1 MEIQQTVGRATRV
14 SAGKREG
21 FVLLPVYSSADGS
34 EDAAGDEGA
43 AGEEGAA
50 PEGAGADAGAA
61 LAGGF
66 ETAINVIRA
75 MLEADE
81 ALQQRPSAALVE
93 VGRTSRSL
101 DALAVLGPRVEAVG
115 VPLTLVKEQLGTV
128 LLRLGDPWD
137 RWYGRL
143 VAYAA
148 EHGDC
153 LVRQAYKT
161 AGGFALGQWVHTQ
174 RQAYKGAKGGL
185 SASQVSRLEALGM
198 VWEPLAAAWE
208 AGRRELAAYAAE
220 HGGCLVPKGYK
231 TADGYALGTW
241 VGTQRQAYKGANGGL
256 SAPRASRLEA
266 LGMVWNVR

>member
-1 MEIQQTVGRATRV
+1 MGQSGLGAHPGHASSRALRAALDRRQPQGAEHRRRRARRRSRRDVARPSRSYVEIQQTVGRATRV

-143 VAYAA
+143 
-148 EHGDC
+148 
-153 LVRQAYKT
+153 
-161 AGGFALGQWVHTQ
+161 
-174 RQAYKGAKGGL
+174 
-185 SASQVSRLEALGM
+185 
-198 VWEPLAAAWE
+198 
-208 AGRRELAAYAAE
+208 AAYAAE
-220 HGGCLVPKGYK
+220 HGNCLVPRGYK
-231 TADGYALGTW
+231 TADGSALGTW
-241 VGTQRQAYKGANGGL
+241 VNTQRQAYKGANGGL